1 MPLRTRD
8 TTQPIT
14 EGQRFV
20 VDVDLYDNRTS
31 LPMDGLPQVD
41 CQFLIPGRVLT
52 ELLTMTEDIDTPG
65 RYRLTYVAN
74 EAGEWLARII
84 VPAPYESVFR
94 IKFYV
99 EHDNL

>member
-14 EGQRFV
+14 KGQRFV

-31 LPMDGLPQVD
+31 FPMSGLQVN
-41 CQFLIPGRVLT
+41 CQFLVPGRVLT
-52 ELLTMTEDIDTPG
+52 EPLPMTEEIGTTG
-65 RYRLTYVAN
+65 RYRMTYVASQ
-74 EAGEWLARII
+74 AGEWLARII